1 MPDSLLAEA
10 IEYHDAEC
18 RRIGDLL
25 DHPDEDVQGQYDKD
39 AYERHGMIAMWLRE
53 LSNLRNKVSRHEEE
67 IEGFQRLLDGRDVKV
82 DVKGV
87 FKREREL
94 ASKLARS
101 EEVLDSAHRQNRNL
115 IDANIKL
122 KDQKAALADVIADL
136 KLDLKARL

>member
-1 MPDSLLAEA
+1 MSDSLLADA
-10 IEYHDAEC
+10 IEYHDGEAE
-18 RRIGDLL
+18 RISGLL
-25 DHPDEDVQGQYDKD
+25 DHHDPEVQDEFNQEEHD
-39 AYERHGMIAMWLRE
+39 RHVELGRWLRE
-53 LSNLRNKVSRHEEE
+53 LSNLRNRVGRHEDE
-67 IEGFQRLLDGRDVKV
+67 IEGYRRLLDGRDVKV

-94 ASKLARS
+94 ATKLERC

-136 KLDLKARL
+136 KLDLKARE